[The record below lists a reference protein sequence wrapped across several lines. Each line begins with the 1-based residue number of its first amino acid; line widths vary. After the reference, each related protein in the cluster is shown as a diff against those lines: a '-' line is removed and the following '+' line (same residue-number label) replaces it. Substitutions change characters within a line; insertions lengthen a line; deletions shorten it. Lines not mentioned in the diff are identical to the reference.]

1 MTRVRKPVPRV
12 PAPAVRVVKGG
23 RTRPGSRAS
32 KAGYLDGQLL
42 LAMPGMTDK
51 RFARSVIYLCTHSAE
66 GAMGLIVNQRA
77 NHINFPQ
84 LLQQL
89 GIVSKNAAESVP
101 PEILIKE
108 VHVGGPVDTKRGFVL
123 HSADYFAATNTM
135 AIDTSISLTAT
146 IDILKAM
153 AVGKGPD
160 KAMLALGY
168 AGWAPGQLETEI
180 QHNGWLNCPA
190 DPDIVFSRDIDLKY
204 NQAMAR
210 IGIDISHLVSEAGH
224 A

>member
-1 MTRVRKPVPRV
+1 MR
-12 PAPAVRVVKGG
+12 APAR
-23 RTRPGSRAS
+23 SS
-32 KAGYLDGQLL
+32 NKAGYLDGQLL
-42 LAMPGMTDK
+42 IAMPAMTDK

-77 NHINFPQ
+77 NHISFPQ

-89 GIVSKNAAESVP
+89 GIVSKNAADTVP

-135 AIDTSISLTAT
+135 AIDKRISLTAT

-153 AVGKGPD
+153 AKGNGPD

-180 QHNGWLNCPA
+180 QHNGWLHCPA
-190 DPDIVFSRDIDLKY
+190 DPDIIFSRDIDLKY
-204 NQAMAR
+204 NQALAR
-210 IGIDISHLVSEAGH
+210 IGIDISHLVSEVGH